1 MRLQRLMADA
11 GVASRRE
18 CERMIED
25 GRVEVNGQLVTRLPV
40 LVDPR
45 NVKIAIDGRPF
56 KLNSRAPER
65 VYVMLHKPER
75 ILCTTRDQTPIDEG
89 GRRTVMDLVEHPSGV
104 RLYPV
109 GRLDYH
115 ATGIVLL
122 TNDGEL
128 TNRLTHARYGV
139 SQTFR
144 VWVAGDVTGDV
155 LDMLRRRVGKRGV
168 LDEQGQDT
176 GGVRVDITPGTELDT
191 GDVSESTVL
200 EITVR
205 EGRRES
211 IADMLLAS
219 GCPVKKMVRVAVGPL
234 RMKGVGSG
242 KWRNLTREEVALLED
257 AAFAGQSQAQGA
269 KGPA

>member
-1 MRLQRLMADA
+1 MADA

-18 CERMIED
+18 CERMIEE
-25 GRVEVNGQLVTRLPV
+25 GRVEVNGELVTRLPV

-45 NVKIAIDGRPF
+45 KDKITLDGRPV
-56 KLNSRAPER
+56 KIKARGPER

-75 ILCTTRDQTPIDEG
+75 ILCTTRDETPAEEG
-89 GRRTVMDLVEHPSGV
+89 GRRTVMDLVDHPSGA

-144 VWVAGDVTGDV
+144 IWAAGDVNQQV

-234 RMKGVGSG
+234 RMRGVGSG
-242 KWRNLTREEVALLED
+242 KWRDLSREEVALLED
-257 AAFAGQSQAQGA
+257 AAFASAPGA
-269 KGPA
+269 GESKEPA